1 MRRQMELIRRIL
13 EYLNQSES
21 PVVARHCIADDLT
34 RRGCDP
40 AVAEYHL
47 ELCSQ
52 AGFTRDTNIERDKY
66 PIRGLQLTWAGHEKL
81 AEFDR
86 AGV

>member
-21 PVVARHCIADDLT
+21 PVVARHCVTDDLT
-34 RRGCDP
+34 RRWCEP

-47 ELCSQ
+47 ELCAQ
-52 AGFTRDTNIERDKY
+52 AGFTRDTTVEREGRHS
-66 PIRGLQLTWAGHEKL
+66 IRALQLTWAGHEKL
-81 AEFDR
+81 AELER
-86 AGV
+86 GV